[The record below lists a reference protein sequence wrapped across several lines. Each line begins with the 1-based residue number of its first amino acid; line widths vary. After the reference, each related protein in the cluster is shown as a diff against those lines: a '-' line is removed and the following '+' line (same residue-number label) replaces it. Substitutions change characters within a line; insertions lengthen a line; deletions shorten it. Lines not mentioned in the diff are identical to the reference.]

1 MCYYNYVTLSRCM
14 MNVFMFWIVLGGVG
28 SVLSIFTIGLS
39 GLVNMIIF
47 PLQLAL
53 MVLTGYILWF
63 KIGKYIAAKKVH
75 DRETKKGGPVSEQPN
90 DGYDMKAKIDVNGVD
105 VPVKIHGGKDG
116 NIQIKV

>member
-1 MCYYNYVTLSRCM
+1 

-39 GLVNMIIF
+39 GMVNMIIF

-63 KIGKYIAAKKVH
+63 KIGKYVAAKKEH
-75 DRETKKGGPVSEQPN
+75 DKKMKKGGPVADDEDALN
-90 DGYDMKAKIDVNGVD
+90 MKGHMDVNGVD
-105 VPVKIHGGKDG
+105 VPVDIKAKGG
-116 NIQIKV
+116 NINIKI